1 MSRFAD
7 QTTYDL
13 SGVQVP
19 LPSVTVYVYSS
30 DTGQLA
36 TLTADGGG
44 ALANPLTSDGFGN
57 YYFNA
62 AQGLYDLRYLVGGK
76 TVLWKYGVAVGGFS
90 AAYRAVAQDVVNTT
104 PLTVN
109 VSTGAA
115 FSYPTRGG
123 IIGIT
128 STTIGQRVQLTE
140 AGRVGW
146 WELKAGNYAALVTA
160 DTYQGLYL
168 PHATLATTAAAWVRD
183 VTGQDYQASWWG
195 VGTGVADNTPLL
207 ASAIAQLPAG
217 GKLHLDGGTF
227 PQTTSLGVIK
237 GDFALLGKGYKTT
250 KLVMAVGSGAI
261 GNLGIN
267 GSNIRIDGIGFYT
280 NSIHAFANNN
290 PNVGLGAPNGTSAPL
305 YQNWRV
311 TNCWFE
317 GGAIGLIASGSDD
330 NNATLTRAKDVY
342 VQGCVFV
349 NDEMGC
355 SIAACENVEVSDCRF
370 EMIVSTQN
378 GAGCCLRTW
387 GSKNVKFTNCFG
399 SANSEFGILI
409 STMARTTGTGV
420 IRLANEGVRIENCN
434 FTNCLSEGVHVTE
447 CKGLLEI
454 LNSTFTADTASTALT
469 YGIRFAAGFVAI
481 NGLLPICDKVKVK
494 NVSCIGYAVGF
505 DEEMTIRNLE
515 LQNFEVIGNSNV
527 TAYPGGTICGLMAG
541 GIVLLEILH
550 CKFLMSDQHLG
561 SRFRIATGNSAQKVR
576 LIGNSLP
583 EGGGIN
589 VSDVSAGGVLVDDY
603 DNHDYRAG
611 TFAANIAP

>member
-1 MSRFAD
+1 
-7 QTTYDL
+7 L
-13 SGVQVP
+13 
-19 LPSVTVYVYSS
+19 
-30 DTGQLA
+30 
-36 TLTADGGG
+36 
-44 ALANPLTSDGFGN
+44 
-57 YYFNA
+57 
-62 AQGLYDLRYLVGGK
+62 
-76 TVLWKYGVAVGGFS
+76 
-90 AAYRAVAQDVVNTT
+90 
-104 PLTVN
+104 
-109 VSTGAA
+109 
-115 FSYPTRGG
+115 
-123 IIGIT
+123 
-128 STTIGQRVQLTE
+128 
-140 AGRVGW
+140 
-146 WELKAGNYAALVTA
+146 
-160 DTYQGLYL
+160 
-168 PHATLATTAAAWVRD
+168 
-183 VTGQDYQASWWG
+183 
-195 VGTGVADNTPLL
+195 
-207 ASAIAQLPAG
+207 LPAG
-217 GKLHLDGGTF
+217 GELHLDGGVF

-237 GDFALLGKGYKTT
+237 DDFALIGKGYKTT
-250 KLVMAVGSGAI
+250 KLVMAVASGAI

-317 GGAIGLIASGSDD
+317 GGAIGLICSGSDD
-330 NNATLTRAKDVY
+330 NNATLTRAKDIY

-399 SANSEFGILI
+399 SANSEFGILV

-420 IRLANEGVRIENCN
+420 IRLANEGIRIENCN
-434 FTNCLSEGVHVTE
+434 FTNCLAEGVHVTE

-469 YGIRFAAGFVAI
+469 YGIRFAGGFAAI

-527 TAYPGGTICGLMAG
+527 TAYPGGTLCGLMAG
-541 GIVLLEILH
+541 GIELLEIYTASQLQVPDALPGPALPCDH
-550 CKFLMSDQHLG
+550 GQRRHARRACRQH
-561 SRFRIATGNSAQKVR
+561 
-576 LIGNSLP
+576 
-583 EGGGIN
+583 
-589 VSDVSAGGVLVDDY
+589 
-603 DNHDYRAG
+603 
-611 TFAANIAP
+611 AA